1 MSETKP
7 FDDRVQ
13 EKMQEYLPFLEGS
26 DGLQR
31 KLIENILL
39 DYCRIDVQ
47 LDEVNAQVREVGYNI
62 VNKQGNV
69 VRNPDVMT
77 QHQLINEKNALLPK
91 ILKFAS
97 ADSKAQ
103 TDELMDFLRG

>member
-1 MSETKP
+1 MTFEEKV
-7 FDDRVQ
+7 D
-13 EKMQEYLPFLEGS
+13 EKMKAFLPYLEGN
-26 DGLQR
+26 DGIQ
-31 KLIENILL
+31 KMLIENILR

-62 VNKQGNV
+62 INKQGNV

-91 ILKFAS
+91 ILKYANT
-97 ADSKAQ
+97 DTKAQ

>member
-1 MSETKP
+1 MTFEEKV
-7 FDDRVQ
+7 D
-13 EKMQEYLPFLEGS
+13 EKMQAFLPYLEGN
-26 DGLQR
+26 DGIQR
-31 KLIENILL
+31 MLIENILR

-62 VNKQGNV
+62 INKQGNV

-91 ILKFAS
+91 ILKYAS
-97 ADSKAQ
+97 TDTKAQ